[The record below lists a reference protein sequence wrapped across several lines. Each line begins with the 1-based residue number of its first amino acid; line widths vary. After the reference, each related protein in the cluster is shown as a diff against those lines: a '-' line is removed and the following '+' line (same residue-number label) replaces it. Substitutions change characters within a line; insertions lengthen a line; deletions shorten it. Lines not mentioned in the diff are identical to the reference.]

1 MRTKC
6 PVCGKKFDILYSH
19 LWAYNIDRKQFF
31 CSWKCIQ
38 KYRQQKEEIKL
49 GKITLEQ
56 KKKVIQIALGG
67 GDPVA
72 YLEEC
77 GSEKPTVSWNNILRN
92 LETKDPEVYELL
104 TRKVNKPKVD
114 KGMPKKLELEA
125 GENYEVSV
133 AEAMTGMKDAADEFF
148 GKCEDMGLNVH
159 GTVESFED
167 YIKKQIDPYNIS
179 AIRHKNYGEFYH
191 DLDHNCIDWR
201 TPEGDEV
208 SLSVHG
214 WMGLINE
221 LPRIMKMLGVD
232 E

>member
-104 TRKVNKPKVD
+104 TRKVKKPKVD
-114 KGMPKKLELEA
+114 NGMPKKLELEA

-133 AEAMTGMKDAADEFF
+133 AEAMDNMKDASDEFF
-148 GKCEDMGLNVH
+148 GKCEDMGLNIEMAPEEVKPL
-159 GTVESFED
+159 TLDEFE
-167 YIKKQIDPYNIS
+167 I
-179 AIRHKNYGEFYH
+179 AGIRHQDLGEWYYDKKF
-191 DLDHNCIDWR
+191 NSIDWR

-208 SLSVHG
+208 SLPPV
-214 WMGLINE
+214 WWKQIVKD
-221 LPRIMKMLGVD
+221 LPKILRLLGVD

>member
-1 MRTKC
+1 MITKC
-6 PVCGKKFDILYSH
+6 AACGKEIEILRPEMWVYSI
-19 LWAYNIDRKQFF
+19 NKKQFF
-31 CSWKCIQ
+31 CGWKCIQ
-38 KYRQQKEEIKL
+38 KYREQKEEKKM
-49 GKITLEQ
+49 GITLEQ
-56 KKKVIQIALGG
+56 KKKAVSIALGG
-67 GDPVA
+67 GDPEA
-72 YLEEC
+72 YLKEC
-77 GSEKPTVSWNNILRN
+77 GSEKPAVSWANILRN
-92 LETKDPEVYELL
+92 LETKDPEVYEIL
-104 TRKVNKPKVD
+104 TRKKKPKVD

-133 AEAMTGMKDAADEFF
+133 GEAMDNMKDAADEFF
-148 GKCEDMGLNVH
+148 GKCEDMGLSVH

-221 LPRIMKMLGVD
+221 LPRIMKLLGAD